1 MKGLFVWFFYFCF
14 LSFRNVIGIILYF
27 TVSVYLMAR
36 EWLGKAHFI
45 SKLGTSL
52 KRYVGVGAYPGIL
65 QL

>member
-1 MKGLFVWFFYFCF
+1 
-14 LSFRNVIGIILYF
+14 
-27 TVSVYLMAR
+27 MAR

-65 QL
+65 QLWYYLMMLD